1 MKKVSFL
8 TALMLVGVMLSQAA
22 RPVFIGRRGSAYGV
36 ENTLRAFNAGAD
48 KGYDMLEA
56 HVRLS
61 ADSVFIVSH
70 DGKTNRLGGNLK
82 VDKATLAQLQE
93 EVYSQQ
99 REDSVTY
106 TGDRLC
112 TVADFLDVCNARG
125 VRPLLHLKTIPG
137 IKDNDC
143 SLMPSLM
150 SLVETKGNRANVLVL
165 TSMPGVVEYMQ
176 SNYPDVEVWFQADAK
191 WNSMFDW
198 IVEHHVNVDIQKEA
212 MDNTTIARFHEKGLK
227 VMTWTVNK
235 LPELVELWHQGIDY
249 VITDLLDP
257 VEPRLPLMVGHR
269 GCGYAVE
276 NTAEAFV
283 CGAEMGFDYLEC
295 DVRVTADGEFVISHD
310 ETTERVGGSMKI
322 AESTLAALKS
332 EVYEQTRN
340 GVTYSGSTICTLAEY
355 LDICREWNVLPVIEL
370 KWGTGIN
377 NDDFGNMPRLMSLIE
392 SKGFR
397 NSCVILTSMKKCLD
411 YLHELYPD
419 VQLQFLTSQYWANHY
434 DWTVGKRM
442 DVDVNL
448 EYVDEGLV
456 NMYHDN
462 NLKVNV
468 WTVNSIADY
477 LKFRDMGVDFLTT
490 DRLSPRAVPSR

>member
-1 MKKVSFL
+1 MKKTFLLIVLLTVSIV
-8 TALMLVGVMLSQAA
+8 AQSA

-36 ENTLRAFNAGAD
+36 ENTPRAFNRGAD

-61 ADSVFIVSH
+61 ADSVFVVSH
-70 DGKTNRLGGNLK
+70 DGKTNRLGGDLK
-82 VDKATLAQLQE
+82 VDKATLAQLQS
-93 EVYSQQ
+93 EVYTQQ
-99 REDSVTY
+99 REDSVSY

-112 TVADFLDVCNARG
+112 TVADFLDICNARH

-137 IKDNDC
+137 IKDDDC
-143 SLMPSLM
+143 SMIPALI
-150 SLVETKGNRANVLVL
+150 SLVESKGNRDNVLVL
-165 TSMPGVVEYMQ
+165 TSMKGVVEYMQ
-176 SNYPDVEVWFQADAK
+176 ENYPDVEVWFQADAK
-191 WNSMFDW
+191 WNSLFDW
-198 IVEHHVNVDIQKEA
+198 IVEHNVNVDIQKEA
-212 MDNTTIARFHEKGLK
+212 IDPTTISRFHEKGLK
-227 VMTWTVNK
+227 VMTWTVNTMN
-235 LPELVELWHQGIDY
+235 ELVALSHQGIDY

-257 VEPRLPLMVGHR
+257 VEPRMPLMVGHR

-276 NTAEAFV
+276 NTAEAFER
-283 CGAEMGFDYLEC
+283 GAEMGFNYLEC

-310 ETTERVGGSMKI
+310 ETTERVGGALKI
-322 AESTLAALKS
+322 AEATLDALKS

-340 GVTYSGSTICTLAEY
+340 GVTYEGSTICTLAEY
-355 LDICREWNVLPVIEL
+355 LDICRKYGVLPVIEL

-377 NDDFGNMPRLMSLIE
+377 NDDFSNMPRLISLIE

-419 VQLQFLTSQYWANHY
+419 IQLQFLTAQYWANHY
-434 DWTVGKRM
+434 DWTVGQRM
-442 DVDVNL
+442 DVDVNH

-462 NLKVNV
+462 SLKVNV
-468 WTVNSIADY
+468 WTVNSIDDY
-477 LKFRDMGVDFLTT
+477 LKYDEMGVDFITT
-490 DRLSPRAVPSR
+490 DRLSPRALPGR